1 MTDVTYPP
9 LDTLKPI
16 VNDIWIV
23 DSGPHAAFGMIPL
36 PVRMSVIRLQDGS
49 LLLHSPTRF
58 TPALHNQLLELGP
71 IGHLVAPNTAHW
83 MMLEEW
89 QVHVPG
95 AITWGAPGL
104 RERAQVQ
111 RSGVRIDRVLPGSL
125 AEGWPTEISQVDIP
139 GIGGFHEICLFHAPS
154 QTLVLADL
162 IQNLDKAKM
171 PAPLRPFLA
180 LAGNAGP
187 DGRTPRYL
195 RAVVK
200 RKGDA
205 ARDAGQQLI
214 ALDPQR
220 VIFAHGD
227 WYERNGADRLERALR
242 WLLKR

>member
-9 LDTLKPI
+9 LDSLKPV
-16 VNDIWIV
+16 VNDVWIV
-23 DSGPHAAFGMIPL
+23 DSGPHTALGMIPL
-36 PVRMSVIRLQDGS
+36 PVRMTVIRLQDGS

-58 TPALHNQLLELGP
+58 TRALHDQLLELGP

-83 MMLEEW
+83 TMLKEW
-89 QVHVPG
+89 QAHAPE
-95 AITWGAPGL
+95 AIAWGAPGL

-111 RSGVRIDRVLPGSL
+111 RSGVTIDRDLLGNL
-125 AEGWPTEISQVDIP
+125 AEGWPGEISQVDVP
-139 GIGGFHEICLFHAPS
+139 GIGGFQEICLFHTPS
-154 QTLVLADL
+154 RTLVLTDL
-162 IQNLDKAKM
+162 IQNLDKAKL

-180 LAGNAGP
+180 LAENGAP

-205 ARDAGQQLI
+205 AREAGRQLV